1 MAHEEQMKRISGFDL
16 FEDLVKSLHAHP
28 TNKQRLGQVYFN
40 VLSRIKPDVA
50 EQIRGT
56 LFDPC
61 HRDEIHP
68 KVSDR
73 VRTLWYESED

>member
-1 MAHEEQMKRISGFDL
+1 M

-28 TNKQRLGQVYFN
+28 TNAEQRLGQVYFN
-40 VLSRIKPDVA
+40 VLSKIRPDIA

-56 LFDPC
+56 MFDPFQ
-61 HRDEIHP
+61 RDVIHP

-73 VRTLWYESED
+73 VRTLWGNKTED